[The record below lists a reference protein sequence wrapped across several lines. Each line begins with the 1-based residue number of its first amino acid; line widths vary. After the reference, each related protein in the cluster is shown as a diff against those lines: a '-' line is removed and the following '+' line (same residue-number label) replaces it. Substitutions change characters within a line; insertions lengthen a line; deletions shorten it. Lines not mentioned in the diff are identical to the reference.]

1 MVAMVGS
8 GTSTKQQLCP
18 LAVTQHYTEEKW
30 SPPQLI
36 LHLQRSWLQQPKLDI
51 RPVASEC
58 AQVQHRL
65 VIPELHPSGNGF
77 TDSPMTAKRTKDE
90 AAGNGSR
97 QAALGAAHPF
107 HSSPLVESGG
117 HGGAGCNRVNGPF
130 VNFKLALPGQR
141 ICSCALSIKRRT
153 FLPISVLSTS
163 EDYTWII
170 FVRGLPAHCLIPGHF
185 SIKANASLAT
195 AFIWPQRLQLEE
207 LIRTSLYPQGTDTVT
222 MVYE

>member
-1 MVAMVGS
+1 MAATMS
-8 GTSTKQQLCP
+8 AS
-18 LAVTQHYTEEKW
+18 
-30 SPPQLI
+30 
-36 LHLQRSWLQQPKLDI
+36 
-51 RPVASEC
+51 RPWGCS
-58 AQVQHRL
+58 
-65 VIPELHPSGNGF
+65 
-77 TDSPMTAKRTKDE
+77 
-90 AAGNGSR
+90 
-97 QAALGAAHPF
+97 PF

-207 LIRTSLYPQGTDTVT
+207 LIRTSLYPQDLFDPRKAPVVLRATNTSYGVHFWNKLSKKTRVVRGSCFAMEVLARDHCLEAYRVASSEG
-222 MVYE
+222 YL